1 MEIAASIYGKTH
13 FKGHISKDTFQMALK
28 CNISLFLLFLVAVYT
43 TTTCMAQFPSI
54 STHVPASVPDAENGT
69 FSLVDGAFSRPPTF
83 WQPQKLQFMPFDPNH
98 VMLVA
103 DTLHHA
109 IRIVDFSSRQV
120 STLVAF
126 PESGEQYGQSCI
138 NTSTCGSVH
147 LFANGTA
154 IPPPSPSPPPLLMP
168 YSFAIHPYQ
177 KYVWVADTRNEA
189 LRKVNLFTKQMDVV
203 MYGLDSEPLD
213 LVWATP
219 FQLFLVQSNNQLY
232 TCTLVDAE
240 LSQDTFGPLV
250 SMQMDTTGIQ
260 QLLGIA
266 YNGRQNIVYLS
277 DYKARV
283 IYQVDLGNM
292 QPVVVAG
299 NTMNPAGDMVDSGL
313 TSGNA
318 LDAKLGGPTHMV
330 YYEKTQKLFFT
341 DRGIAS
347 TTGLSSAV
355 RVWDMLA
362 NKVTTLLSNNF
373 GKAWGLALISSSL
386 TSAKTLV
393 FSQSDS
399 NTLKSF
405 GIEEGDEDETSKTCP
420 VGYVFRSNSTPSSSC
435 QPCDASRKP
444 AHVKFTTSQTCRWN
458 CSDDDSLI
466 QQPFA
471 CYGLQ
476 ITAPK
481 PSANS
486 QWAVLSSTN
495 ELTYVCDAG
504 YYKSVNDGTCV
515 LCEPGSY
522 CDGLD
527 FGQTG
532 KQLCPSFPNSTSPAG
547 STSVQNCSCRAGFY
561 LSQITDACM
570 PCPKGFYCTD
580 EGQPYQ
586 CPSNLTT
593 LKTGKV
599 SIFLFQT
606 Y

>member
-1 MEIAASIYGKTH
+1 
-13 FKGHISKDTFQMALK
+13 
-28 CNISLFLLFLVAVYT
+28 
-43 TTTCMAQFPSI
+43 MAQLSNVSI
-54 STHVPASVPDAENGT
+54 HIPASTPDPENGT

-103 DTLHHA
+103 DTLHHG

-138 NTSTCGSVH
+138 NTSTCGNAQ
-147 LFANGTA
+147 LFANGTVV
-154 IPPPSPSPPPLLMP
+154 PLLMP

-177 KYVWVADTRNEA
+177 KYVWVADTRNKA
-189 LRKVNLFTKQMDVV
+189 LRKVNLFTKQMDVAA
-203 MYGLDSEPLD
+203 YGLDSEPLD

-219 FQLFLVQSNNQLY
+219 FRLLLIQSNNQLY
-232 TCTLVDAE
+232 TFTLVDAE
-240 LSQDTFGPLV
+240 TSQNTFGTLV

-266 YNGRQNIVYLS
+266 YNGKQNIAYLS

-283 IYQVDLGNM
+283 IYQVDLANM

-299 NTMNPAGDMVDSGL
+299 NTINPTGDIVDSGP
-313 TSGNA
+313 TGNA

-330 YYEKTQKLFFT
+330 YYEKTEKLFFT
-341 DRGIAS
+341 DRRIAS
-347 TTGLSSAV
+347 TGFLSAV
-355 RVWDMLA
+355 RVWDIGTD
-362 NKVTTLLSNNF
+362 KVTTLLSNNL
-373 GKAWGLALISSSL
+373 GKAWGLALFCSSL
-386 TSAKTLV
+386 ANTVV
-393 FSQSDS
+393 FSESDS
-399 NTLKSF
+399 NALKSF

-420 VGYVFRSNSTPSSSC
+420 VGYVLEGNSVSSC
-435 QPCDASRKP
+435 QPCDASKKP
-444 AHVKFTTSQTCRWN
+444 AHVKFTTSQTCQWN
-458 CSDDDSLI
+458 CSDDPLI

-476 ITAPK
+476 ITIPK

-486 QWAVLSSTN
+486 QWAVLSATN
-495 ELTYVCDAG
+495 ELTHVCNAG
-504 YYKSVNDGTCV
+504 YYKSVNNNGTCL

-527 FGQTG
+527 FEQTG
-532 KQLCPSFPNSTSPAG
+532 KQLCPSFPNSTSPVG

-593 LKTGKV
+593 LETGNV
-599 SIFLFQT
+599 SIFFILDKFFQASHEYT
-606 Y
+606 KKGHSSLLH